1 MSLFI
6 GLNNRR
12 NYFTEYSAT
21 TIELVTCK
29 RFVGNQKQLES
40 VSFGSMGTSESTCLD
55 LDNLLEK
62 CISMFELGKNLM
74 MVEIAMQ
81 VDIVM
86 AKGKNYCCCYLESE
100 SVKEQTV

>member
-1 MSLFI
+1 MT

-21 TIELVTCK
+21 VIELVTCK
-29 RFVGNQKQLES
+29 YFVGNQKQLKL
-40 VSFGSMGTSESTCLD
+40 VSFGSKRTSESTYLD
-55 LDNLLEK
+55 LDNLLGK
-62 CISMFELGKNLM
+62 SARMFELGKNLM
-74 MVEIAMQ
+74 MVEKARQ

-100 SVKEQTV
+100 LVKEQTV